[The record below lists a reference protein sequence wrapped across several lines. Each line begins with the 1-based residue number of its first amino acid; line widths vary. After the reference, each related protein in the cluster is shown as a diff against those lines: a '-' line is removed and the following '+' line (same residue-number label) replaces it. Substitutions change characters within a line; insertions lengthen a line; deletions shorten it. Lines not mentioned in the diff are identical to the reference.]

1 MKLKNNQKNKFPVQS
16 AGRKMIN
23 RVPFAFPEERILDV
37 RNKLFKKIKEFET
50 VNYIYVINKKKKL
63 VGVFS
68 IKEIFRKPEDAKVK
82 EIMQTKIV
90 KTHPYTDQERV
101 AILALKHNLKSIP
114 VVDKAGGFLGVVS
127 SDTILDILHFENVE
141 DILRFAGIQK
151 FNTISPVK
159 YFKTPIKIMIT
170 ARVPWLVVGLFGG
183 ILAAQIIGFFEHSL
197 EEKLILAAF
206 IPLITYMADAISTQT
221 ETLFVRN
228 IAFDPRMNIKK
239 FLLKEIKIG
248 VVIALISGS
257 LAAGYSLLR
266 FQSPYLGAVLGISLL
281 SATFFAI
288 LVGTFIPWLI
298 NKFKK
303 DPALGTG
310 PLTTVLQDV
319 LSVATYF
326 IIATVLLDIFK

>member
-1 MKLKNNQKNKFPVQS
+1 MKLKNDQKNKFPPQS
-16 AGRKMIN
+16 AGRKMTEK
-23 RVPFAFPEERILDV
+23 VPFAFPEERILDV
-37 RNKLFKKIKEFET
+37 KNKLFRKIKEFET
-50 VNYIYVINKKKKL
+50 INYIYVIDGEKKL
-63 VGVFS
+63 IGVFS
-68 IKEIFRKPEDAKVK
+68 IKEIFKRAEDTKIK
-82 EIMQTKIV
+82 EIMQTEIV
-90 KTHPYTDQERV
+90 KTHPFTDQERV

-114 VVDKAGGFLGVVS
+114 VVDKADRFLGVVS
-127 SDTILDILHFENVE
+127 SDTILNILDSENVE

-151 FNTISPVK
+151 FDSISPRK
-159 YFKTPIKIMIT
+159 YFKTPIKIMIS
-170 ARVPWLVVGLFGG
+170 ARLPWLIVGLFGG

-197 EEKLILAAF
+197 EEKIILAAF

-228 IAFDPRMNIKK
+228 IAFDPQMNIKK
-239 FLLKEIKIG
+239 FLSKEIKIG
-248 VVIALISGS
+248 IFIALVSGS
-257 LAAGYSLLR
+257 LVASYSLLR
-266 FQSPYLGAVLGISLL
+266 FQSPYLGVVLGISLF

-288 LVGTFIPWLI
+288 LVGVFIPWLI

-326 IIATVLLDIFK
+326 IIATVLLNII